1 MVNFYVKRIENG
13 IMTLE
18 EVPELWRTKVE
29 TKICELNAK
38 KKRE

>member
-1 MVNFYVKRIENG
+1 MVNFYIKRIENG

-29 TKICELNAK
+29 EKICELNAN